1 MRKETAEYAVLLRPL
16 SKEDGG
22 GWLAVVPDLPG
33 CMSDGDTGKEAL
45 DNVLDAIESWKEAAE
60 ELGRQIPNPD
70 SSIGQWRQ
78 RVPRT
83 LHVTLKQ
90 MAEREGVSLNA
101 LVNAIL
107 ADSIGRRFG
116 TDGSDGRR

>member
-1 MRKETAEYAVLLRPL
+1 MAEYAVLLRPL
-16 SKEDGG
+16 SEEEGG

-33 CMSDGDTGKEAL
+33 CLSDGEDGQEAL
-45 DNVLDAIESWKEAAE
+45 ENVRAAIESWKEAAE
-60 ELGRQIPNPD
+60 ELGRQIPDPD
-70 SSIGQWRQ
+70 SSLGQWRQ

-90 MAEREGVSLNA
+90 MAEREGVSLNQ
-101 LVNAIL
+101 LVTAIL
-107 ADSIGRRFG
+107 AESIGRRFG